1 MYAMHTPFD
10 LCAYVIDVAL
20 AARSYSAA
28 ARASRGL
35 EMQKETRQMDQSELF
50 ADVPVT
56 GVPAV
61 RDEYLN
67 KMPGAADSNGDHCA
81 S

>member
-1 MYAMHTPFD
+1 M
-10 LCAYVIDVAL
+10 
-20 AARSYSAA
+20 A
-28 ARASRGL
+28 ARASQGL
-35 EMQKETRQMDQSELF
+35 ERQKETRQMDLSELF

-67 KMPGAADSNGDHCA
+67 KMPGAADANGDHCA